1 MLLETAR
8 KDAAAMLGK
17 DATLSLPEH
26 EALGAA
32 VLRLT
37 SGPGDVN

>member
-1 MLLETAR
+1 VL
-8 KDAAAMLGK
+8 DK
-17 DATLSLPEH
+17 DATLSQPEH

-32 VLRLT
+32 VARLT